1 VDLCR
6 VGADESSKI
15 SNRNDNENDDR
26 VDTVVDI
33 EGDTSHVTVT
43 LDLTTPN
50 KLKLNYLTGA
60 LLTRNQCV
68 AMFLKKFLYAFRSW
82 YLILIQTGPL
92 MILLIATVLG
102 NRGFDTKITFP
113 ALNITLDSY
122 QNPITVIS
130 GRRNEYYAK
139 YLQELNEYQVDE
151 ASNITAKILNLT
163 SEHSSLVNKHYIV
176 GASFEKNSTTAW
188 FNGNPYHSPPLALSL
203 VLNVY
208 YKMHFGSERSISFI
222 NRPLPFNFNS
232 EVENLPSTMMGFPL
246 GIELGYGM
254 TFVASFFI
262 LFYIRERVSKFK
274 HLQFVSGVNATI
286 FWGISF
292 LSDLITYAVI
302 AAAILITMAA
312 LQEDSYKTPGEL
324 GRLALVLT
332 YFGFFVLPFLYLFS
346 YLMVIPS
353 TGFSRTM
360 LLGSVTGI
368 LGLTA
373 IRILEIGSLN
383 LLYIAKPLHWILL
396 FMPFYSVIS
405 GIYDLTLVHYYRQI
419 CLDQGS
425 PEEACEVFSRT
436 RRLLFN
442 GIAWDWS

>member
-15 SNRNDNENDDR
+15 SNRNDKENDDR

-151 ASNITAKILNLT
+151 ASNITATILNLT

-208 YKMHFGSERSISFI
+208 YKMHFGSERYISFV
-222 NRPLPFNFNS
+222 NHPLPFNLNS
-232 EVENLPSTMMGFPL
+232 EVENLPSTMMGFSL

-254 TFVASFFI
+254 TLVASFFI

-274 HLQFVSGVNATI
+274 HLQFVSGVNAMI

-324 GRLALVLT
+324 GRSDLITWQIGILSDFRATSTCAHIFWILRPSLLIFIFIFDGYSIDWFFQDDVT
-332 YFGFFVLPFLYLFS
+332 RFSHRYFGINCYTNFGNWKSKLAVYSKTTPLDFAFHAFLLS
-346 YLMVIPS
+346 
-353 TGFSRTM
+353 
-360 LLGSVTGI
+360 
-368 LGLTA
+368 
-373 IRILEIGSLN
+373 N
-383 LLYIAKPLHWILL
+383 
-396 FMPFYSVIS
+396 
-405 GIYDLTLVHYYRQI
+405 
-419 CLDQGS
+419 
-425 PEEACEVFSRT
+425 
-436 RRLLFN
+436 
-442 GIAWDWS
+442 